1 MNTERGPRKGLQTYK
16 VTIPANWN
24 VNILDGYQAT
34 VQSKISDSQDS
45 IMINGR
51 IFQS

>member
-16 VTIPANWN
+16 VTITANWN

-34 VQSKISDSQDS
+34 VQSKITDSLNLT
-45 IMINGR
+45 MINGG